1 MLNNIALLTI
11 SVGVVTF
18 FTNYG
23 TIQAQELQELSPNLT
38 PIAASDWDLLT
49 PDVLRNGT
57 YYIPD
62 LGSIKLTNGTYQD
75 ESFAARMSN
84 LFALGDL
91 NGDQLD
97 DAAVLIQVTQNSGT
111 FAYLAAVIAQ
121 NNDFVNI
128 DTIFLSEWQ
137 DVTAVSVNAGQI
149 SVEMDQP
156 SAITWSSYPT
166 EKVVQTY
173 RFDADVNRLTGI
185 SLDQEEPLLEEAETN
200 F

>member
-1 MLNNIALLTI
+1 MPNNIALLTI

-18 FTNYG
+18 FANYG
-23 TIQAQELQELSPNLT
+23 TIQAQELQELSSNST
-38 PIAASDWDLLT
+38 PIAASDLEILT

-62 LGSIKLTNGTYQD
+62 LGSIELTNGTYQD

-149 SVEMDQP
+149 SVEMGQP
-156 SAITWSSYPT
+156 SAITRSSYPT